1 MEAERIGGALAAPSN
16 RLSKRG
22 LHPEVLPE
30 VCTTSFDTKFFSIQS
45 TDVRNSDS
53 MVKELD

>member
-22 LHPEVLPE
+22 LRPEVLPE
-30 VCTTSFDTKFFSIQS
+30 VCTTSFDTKFLASS
-45 TDVRNSDS
+45 PDVRNSDS